1 MEVLKP
7 VYFCMW
13 QRLQTTSNYNLIHSV
28 RQAQALTHYFFT
40 MLPQS
45 RIRGQLGTIFMNA
58 RNFGILIAFTLG
70 TYFDYITS
78 SLFFIAITIVFLVA
92 ISFVP
97 STPQYF
103 LQKNQIEPSQ
113 KAFNFY
119 NQHRLQSDPKYC
131 VSQFQKLSVVA
142 KMVETDSKIAWKDIG
157 EYWIVFASHMRW
169 AWN

>member
-1 MEVLKP
+1 M
-7 VYFCMW
+7 
-13 QRLQTTSNYNLIHSV
+13 Q
-28 RQAQALTHYFFT
+28 
-40 MLPQS
+40 PQS

-78 SLFFIAITIVFLVA
+78 SLFFTAITIIFLVA

-103 LQKNQIEPSQ
+103 LQENQVESAQ

-131 VSQFQKLSVVA
+131 VVQFQNLSVVA
-142 KMVETDSKIAWKDIG
+142 KVVETDSKLGWKDIG
-157 EYWIVFASHMRW
+157 KYFFGFFLLLFRLCESQLLSAV
-169 AWN
+169 